1 MHAVTYRYA
10 LNTAPPKLFFR
21 IAETQKQGL
30 SAPAADDGMNETDEN
45 ADCRLFRTKHDDVGT
60 PKVHSISNL
69 TCPRYFAEFQLRPI
83 VGSKLP
89 KLVPGKQTMDIV
101 GCESPGLDANFWGQ
115 PQGKSIAEW
124 IYRGMCR
131 RSAEEQENHIYCPPG
146 DLRVKHG
153 G

>member
-1 MHAVTYRYA
+1 MPKILCRVSAKTYC
-10 LNTAPPKLFFR
+10 
-21 IAETQKQGL
+21 GL
-30 SAPAADDGMNETDEN
+30 
-45 ADCRLFRTKHDDVGT
+45 
-60 PKVHSISNL
+60 KVAQISSRKTFL
-69 TCPRYFAEFQLRPI
+69 
-83 VGSKLP
+83 
-89 KLVPGKQTMDIV
+89 KQTMDIV